1 MGAPKRPNLR
11 HLRLLQGQE
20 VVVAAS
26 EEDLA
31 AEAVEA
37 EGLVTEEAASEAVA
51 AVGLVVV
58 VGEADSVAIAMGL
71 EATEVDLEETGVDL
85 AVIEEAE
92 EVGTVVALVEEA
104 MGVSAVVSVGAE
116 ERTRA
121 VSGKLQFLPRPA

>member
-1 MGAPKRPNLR
+1 VGAPKRPNQC
-11 HLRLLQGQE
+11 HLLLLQGQGE
-20 VVVAAS
+20 EVAAS
-26 EEDLA
+26 EEDS
-31 AEAVEA
+31 AVEA
-37 EGLVTEEAASEAVA
+37 EGLVIEEVASEAVA
-51 AVGLVVV
+51 AVDLVVV
-58 VGEADSVAIAMGL
+58 VGEADSVVIAMGL

>member
-1 MGAPKRPNLR
+1 VGAPKKPNQR
-11 HLRLLQGQE
+11 HLLLLQGQE

-31 AEAVEA
+31 AEAVEV
-37 EGLVTEEAASEAVA
+37 EGLVIEEVASEAVA
-51 AVGLVVV
+51 AVGLEVV
-58 VGEADSVAIAMGL
+58 VGEADSVVIAMGL
-71 EATEVDLEETGVDL
+71 EATEEDLEETGVDL

-116 ERTRA
+116 EMTRA
-121 VSGKLQFLPRPA
+121 VSGKPQFLPRLA

>member
-1 MGAPKRPNLR
+1 MGAPKKPNQR
-11 HLRLLQGQE
+11 HLLLLQGQE

-31 AEAVEA
+31 AEVVEV
-37 EGLVTEEAASEAVA
+37 EGLVIEEVASEAVA
-51 AVGLVVV
+51 AVGLEVV
-58 VGEADSVAIAMGL
+58 VGEADSVVIAMGL

-92 EVGTVVALVEEA
+92 EVGTVVALVEA

-116 ERTRA
+116 EMTRA
-121 VSGKLQFLPRPA
+121 VSGKPQFLPRPA